1 MASKLEK
8 AVEIYRSL
16 GYEETDFDDIL
27 KLGTGKQDEE
37 KIAREGLKSGEWTE
51 IKQLSPNSYGFVP
64 VVDVDLDKL
73 AIFAIRV
80 GVDARRA
87 ANVVSRSSEVA
98 LRAIEARGKSYAINF
113 INAASS
119 SNRRS
124 WEHSLSRLGMLS
136 LKLLHRMNLAI
147 PESVDYM
154 KDWAAGA
161 AVILGIRKKDYTFD
175 DDFVL
180 EKEELLRRFC
190 EHIEAGISVNVPA
203 TGPFSEV
210 LIWGVENGILDRDQ
224 ALEQVF
230 YGLQIAQR
238 PGDRK
243 AFINVLEQIGLS
255 DDEIRSRAESILPL
269 LGLGETPI
277 LERFAPILIES
288 ASEDF
293 LYPLLISCTSAKT
306 KKVKKMI
313 LQSVLK
319 REKAMSAE
327 AFAEW
332 ILPYK
337 QQEDADIA
345 RLAAKL
351 EPAWGL
357 SVEVEDH
364 RQGLRG
370 LWQKTPKLWEV
381 PSFEIGEI
389 SPEKLTDLLS
399 EIAARRQCVE
409 DLNFERFLAMANRI
423 AYENPQAAKISLG
436 GIPTDGSGGLLALAC
451 WVKGLGYDCCPDR
464 MIRDWN
470 GGREV
475 SRMGYG
481 ELLYARRSVLFA
493 TIDRWPCLLST
504 PGFEDLSIRLTDLL
518 ERLERY
524 EGEHLPY
531 VSEPD
536 LQLALTRLDLEL
548 LAEEK
553 TRKSIERLESLHLQ
567 IQLPSGEILQD
578 ARGNAVMAGEII
590 AAYLEDPYVEP
601 AFVPGKTPY
610 WRIIDFAMPQSL
622 GLLPNRFSYSCS
634 DLFSI
639 FPNGGDFSLT
649 AVRRECEVYHGQGL
663 ILRQIARR
671 KKPIPK
677 GALMNWIAV
686 WGNLTEK
693 NAADVIRATHEAWER
708 GLLLPQLADASY
720 LDWTGGEPCNLASL
734 ALAMENLAN
743 EGLLSLLWQA
753 ACDLVAASLAAPR
766 MLAGTAEL
774 VKFLRDDLEEMVLA
788 VQKDLAPQELLEM
801 RAVEKLAARTGSSKA
816 VSYAREVI
824 DRRNTL
830 APEPAG
836 DAEACKKAGES
847 HKATGIRAAA
857 GPGEAPDDFL
867 PPVDFEQVWR
877 IPHEGKE
884 PIEDQVTFCV
894 KRMEVRKKEKAFQFY
909 LQLPDISDYRYQ
921 VTLYGWFYGISEE
934 GQLSGIELK
943 KGEEV
948 AAGEGR
954 EVWLHYDPDRKKLVV
969 SRFRNW
975 RKGKNGPLDGGA
987 TPYSK
992 IFLTIALASLAQ
1004 DGESIYGAK
1013 SLVRRLVNEG
1023 DLSCELLRDITR
1035 ELLAHEAI
1043 SPAKLIRIIE
1053 KENELL
1059 SVFWVMLSECIS
1071 HAGARTLEEKKPPV
1085 WVNRVLDIAIYD
1097 ADYLREAVKRGYI
1110 PEEDGIWKGLF
1121 EISNSTAKSTAVKK
1135 AKSLLG
1141 KLGKENDYF

>member
-27 KLGTGKQDEE
+27 KLGTGKRDEE

-64 VVDVDLDKL
+64 VVDADLDKL

-87 ANVVSRSSEVA
+87 ANVVSRPSEVA

-113 INAASS
+113 IRAASTS
-119 SNRRS
+119 GRRI
-124 WEHSLSRLGMLS
+124 WEHSMSRLGMLS
-136 LKLLHRMNLAI
+136 LKLLHQMNLAI

-175 DDFVL
+175 DNFVL

-243 AFINVLEQIGLS
+243 AFVNVLEQIGLS

-288 ASEDF
+288 ASDDF

-306 KKVKKMI
+306 NKVKKMI
-313 LQSVLK
+313 LQSALK
-319 REKAMSAE
+319 REKPTSAE

-337 QQEDADIA
+337 QQEDPGIA

-351 EPAWGL
+351 EQAWGL

-389 SPEKLTDLLS
+389 SPEKLTDLLA

-409 DLNFERFLAMANRI
+409 DLSFERFLALANRI

-451 WVKGLGYDCCPDR
+451 WVKGLGYDSCPDR

-470 GGREV
+470 GEREV
-475 SRMGYG
+475 SGMGYG

-493 TIDRWPCLLST
+493 TIDQWPCILST
-504 PGFEDLSIRLTDLL
+504 PGYEDLSIRLTDLL

-548 LAEEK
+548 LTEEK
-553 TRKSIERLESLHLQ
+553 KRESIERLESLHLQ

-578 ARGNAVMAGEII
+578 AGGNALMAGEII

-610 WRIIDFAMPQSL
+610 WRIDFAMPRSL
-622 GLLPNRFSYSCS
+622 SLLPNRFSYSYS

-639 FPNGGDFSLT
+639 FPNRGDFSLT
-649 AVRRECEVYHGQGL
+649 AVRREWEVYHGQGL

-693 NAADVIRATHEAWER
+693 NAADVIRATREAWER

-753 ACDLVAASLAAPR
+753 ACDLVEESLAAPR

-774 VKFLRDDLEEMVLA
+774 VKFLRDELEELVLA
-788 VQKDLAPQELLEM
+788 VKKDLAPQELLEM
-801 RAVEKLAARTGSSKA
+801 RAVEKLAARAGSSKA

-830 APEPAG
+830 AAEPAG
-836 DAEACKKAGES
+836 AAEACKKAEES
-847 HKATGIRAAA
+847 HKATGIRAVA
-857 GPGEAPDDFL
+857 GSGEEPDDFL

-884 PIEDQVTFCV
+884 LIEDHVTFRV
-894 KRMEVRKKEKAFQFY
+894 KSMEVRKREKAFQFY

-943 KGEEV
+943 EDEEA

-954 EVWLHYDPDRKKLVV
+954 EVWLHYDPGRKKLVV
-969 SRFRNW
+969 SKFRNW

-1035 ELLAHEAI
+1035 ELLSHEAI

-1085 WVNRVLDIAIYD
+1085 WVNRVLDIAIYY

-1110 PEEDGIWKGLF
+1110 PADDGIWKGLS

-1141 KLGKENDYF
+1141 KLGREMGQEK

>member
-27 KLGTGKQDEE
+27 KLGTGKRDEE
-37 KIAREGLKSGEWTE
+37 KIAREGLKSGEWTK
-51 IKQLSPNSYGFVP
+51 IKQLSPNSYGFVS
-64 VVDVDLDKL
+64 VVDADLDKL

-119 SNRRS
+119 ANRRS

-154 KDWAAGA
+154 KDWAAAA
-161 AVILGIRKKDYTFD
+161 AVILGIRKKDDTFD
-175 DDFVL
+175 ENFFL

-190 EHIEAGISVNVPA
+190 EHIEVGISVNVPA

-269 LGLGETPI
+269 LGFGETPI

-351 EPAWGL
+351 EQAWGL

-381 PSFEIGEI
+381 PEFAIGEI

-423 AYENPQAAKISLG
+423 AYENLQAAKISLG

-493 TIDRWPCLLST
+493 TIDQWPCLLST
-504 PGFEDLSIRLTDLL
+504 PGYEDLSIRLTNLL

-548 LAEEK
+548 LTEEK
-553 TRKSIERLESLHLQ
+553 KRESIERLESLHLQ

-578 ARGNAVMAGEII
+578 AGGNALMAGEII

-610 WRIIDFAMPQSL
+610 WRIDFAMPRSL
-622 GLLPNRFSYSCS
+622 GLLPNRFSYSYS

-639 FPNGGDFSLT
+639 FPNRGDFSLT
-649 AVRRECEVYHGQGL
+649 AVRREWEVYHGQGL

-693 NAADVIRATHEAWER
+693 NAADVIRATREAWER

-753 ACDLVAASLAAPR
+753 ACDLVEASLAAPR

-774 VKFLRDDLEEMVLA
+774 VKFLRDELEELVLA
-788 VQKDLAPQELLEM
+788 VKKDLAPKELLKM
-801 RAVEKLAARTGSSKA
+801 RAVEKLAARAGSSKA
-816 VSYAREVI
+816 VSYAREII

-830 APEPAG
+830 APELARS
-836 DAEACKKAGES
+836 AEACKKAEES
-847 HKATGIRAAA
+847 HKATGIRAVA
-857 GPGEAPDDFL
+857 GSGEEPDDFL

-884 PIEDQVTFCV
+884 PIEDHVTFCV
-894 KRMEVRKKEKAFQFY
+894 KSMEVRKKEKAFQFY

-934 GQLSGIELK
+934 GQVSGIELK
-943 KGEEV
+943 KDEEV

-954 EVWLHYDPDRKKLVV
+954 KVWLHYDPGRKKLVV
-969 SRFRNW
+969 SKFRNW

-992 IFLTIALASLAQ
+992 ILLTIALASLAQ
-1004 DGESIYGAK
+1004 DGESIYGSK

-1085 WVNRVLDIAIYD
+1085 WVNRVLDIAIYY
-1097 ADYLREAVKRGYI
+1097 AGYLREAVKRGYI
-1110 PEEDGIWKGLF
+1110 PADDGIWKGLS
-1121 EISNSTAKSTAVKK
+1121 EIANSTAKSTAVKK
-1135 AKSLLG
+1135 AKCLLG
-1141 KLGKENDYF
+1141 KLTGEMGQEK